1 MKPIILTEDSIKGY
15 GYLLHESTKEP
26 AFNNE
31 QFKFTGGVYKF
42 AAEGEMTVGI
52 LVGRKRE
59 MKLECLERHMQTIE
73 ILVELENDA
82 VIFLAKSSEQDGEM
96 KDIKAFYLKQS
107 QAVVL
112 NKATWHWV
120 PYPFGKSECK
130 TLVIFKEGTSA
141 NDCEIKNIKE
151 NIFLNF

>member
-1 MKPIILTEDSIKGY
+1 MKPINLTEDSIKGY

-26 AFNNE
+26 TFSNE
-31 QFKFTGGVYKF
+31 QFEYTGDVYRF
-42 AAEGEMTVGI
+42 AVEEEMTVGI
-52 LVGRKRE
+52 LISRKRE
-59 MKLECLERHMQTIE
+59 MKLECLERHMQTVE

-82 VIFLAKSSEQDGEM
+82 VIFLAKPSEQDDKIE
-96 KDIKAFYLKQS
+96 DIKAFYLKQG

-120 PYPFGKSECK
+120 PYPFGKLECK

-141 NDCEIKNIKE
+141 NDCEIKNIEE
-151 NIFLNF
+151 NILLDF